1 MPARKPLAQVA
12 VPLGLRRVFSYRV
25 PPALRDELQVG
36 HRVRVPFGPRRAHGY
51 VVGFT
56 NDAPAAKL
64 RAITAIEPPDVVFT
78 PEILRLT
85 RWVAEY
91 YLTPWGQALEAA
103 LPPWVRHGGALAS
116 RRVPRGGAGG
126 PAAGECGPAGG
137 TAGVGKGDGGG
148 GNGGRGEDG
157 AVLLLEASANPA
169 ERPHVLQ
176 AEQVVAA
183 QAVAEALATRRFA
196 SLLLLGVT
204 GSGKTEVYL
213 DAAERVVAEGGGV
226 LFLVPEIAMGTQI
239 LSRVLRRFGGKAGLY
254 HSQTGDAERRR
265 VWNEAR
271 TGRLPVVVGTR
282 SAVFVPIPNLRLVV
296 VDEEHESAYKQDD
309 TPRYH
314 GRDTAVMRAR
324 LENAVIVLGS
334 ATPSLESLHNAE
346 SGKYQLLRLRERI
359 DARPHAR
366 VTLVDLNEARGGD
379 PPEPGRPPSR
389 KLPAPVL
396 SPPLL
401 RAIQER
407 IDRGE
412 QSILFL
418 NRRGH
423 STVVQCSA
431 CGEALNCEQCDVVM
445 TFHKP
450 EGVIRCHYC
459 SVSRA
464 VPAACPSCRGARFLF
479 NGVGTQKVEEMLTDA
494 FPTARLARLDLD
506 AVRKRGAH
514 GRVIS
519 AMEGGEV
526 DILLGTQMVAK
537 GFHFPRVTLVG
548 VLQAD
553 REMLQPDFR
562 AGERAFQILTQ
573 VAGRSGRSET
583 AGEVVFQS
591 LMPGHPII
599 AAAVTGDYA
608 GFATRELE
616 LRRMLGYPPFRR
628 MTDLLVDGKDADLVR
643 RRAEAL
649 RDLLEAYEGVETLGP
664 APMPHARLKGRY
676 RWHLT
681 LRGRSVAKLHAAT
694 LAALDSPVPA
704 GLSGTR
710 LTVDVDPVGM
720 A

>member
-1 MPARKPLAQVA
+1 MPTRKPLAQVA

-25 PPALRDELQVG
+25 PPALRDVLQVG

-56 NDAPAAKL
+56 NDVPDAKL
-64 RAITAIEPPDVVFT
+64 RAITAIEPTEVVVT

-85 RWVAEY
+85 RWVADY

-103 LPPWVRHGGALAS
+103 LPPWVRHGGAP
-116 RRVPRGGAGG
+116 VPRRARRGGGVGAGAG
-126 PAAGECGPAGG
+126 RDAASAAAGADDGLGALAIAAG
-137 TAGVGKGDGGG
+137 A
-148 GNGGRGEDG
+148 
-157 AVLLLEASANPA
+157 EADLPL
-169 ERPHVLQ
+169 VLQ
-176 AEQVVAA
+176 AEQVIAA
-183 QAVAEALATRRFA
+183 AAVAEALAARRFA

-254 HSQTGDAERRR
+254 HSQTGDAERRL

-282 SAVFVPIPNLRLVV
+282 SAVFVPVPNLRLVV

-324 LENAVIVLGS
+324 LEDAVIVLGS
-334 ATPSLESLHNAE
+334 ATPSLESLYNAE
-346 SGKYQLLRLRERI
+346 VGKYRLLRLRERI

-366 VTLVDLNEARGGD
+366 VTVVDLNEARGGD
-379 PPEPGRPPSR
+379 PPERGRPRSR
-389 KLPAPVL
+389 KLPAPAL

-401 RAIQER
+401 CAIQER

-431 CGEALNCEQCDVVM
+431 CGEALHCEQCDVVM

-450 EGVIRCHYC
+450 DGVIRCHYC
-459 SVSRA
+459 SASRR
-464 VPAACPSCRGARFLF
+464 VPAACPSCRGERFLYH
-479 NGVGTQKVEEMLTDA
+479 GVGTQKVEEMLTEA

-506 AVRKRGAH
+506 AVRHRGAH

-519 AMEGGEV
+519 AMEHGEV

-553 REMLQPDFR
+553 SEMLQPDFR

-573 VAGRSGRSET
+573 VAGRSGRSEA

-591 LMPGHPII
+591 LMPGHPVIT
-599 AAAVTGDYA
+599 AAVIGDYA
-608 GFATRELE
+608 GFASRELE
-616 LRRMLGYPPFRR
+616 LRRTLGYPPFRR
-628 MTDLLVDGKDADLVR
+628 MTDLLVDGKDADVVR

-649 RDLLEAYEGVETLGP
+649 RDLLAPHEGVEILGP

-681 LRGRSVAKLHAAT
+681 LRGRSVAKLHAAA
-694 LAALDSPVPA
+694 LAALEAPAPV

-710 LTVDVDPVGM
+710 LMVDVDPMGM
-720 A
+720 S

>member
-1 MPARKPLAQVA
+1 MPLRKPLAQVA

-25 PPALRDELQVG
+25 PPALRETLQVG
-36 HRVRVPFGPRRAHGY
+36 HRVRIPFGPRRAHGY

-56 NDAPAAKL
+56 SEVPGAKL
-64 RAITAIEPPDVVFT
+64 RAITAIEPAEVVFT

-85 RWVAEY
+85 RWVADY

-103 LPPWVRHGGALAS
+103 LPPGVRHGGAPVPKRA
-116 RRVPRGGAGG
+116 RRVSEVAGDDADSAAEGPDGGLVASAWPAGAG
-126 PAAGECGPAGG
+126 PE
-137 TAGVGKGDGGG
+137 T
-148 GNGGRGEDG
+148 
-157 AVLLLEASANPA
+157 
-169 ERPHVLQ
+169 PHVLQ
-176 AEQVVAA
+176 AEQRVAVA
-183 QAVAEALATRRFA
+183 SVAEALATRRFA

-213 DAAERVVAEGGGV
+213 DAAERVVAEGGSV
-226 LFLVPEIAMGTQI
+226 LLLVPEIAMGTQI
-239 LSRVLRRFGGKAGLY
+239 LSRVLRRFGGRAGLY

-271 TGRLPVVVGTR
+271 AGRLPVVVGTR
-282 SAVFVPIPNLRLVV
+282 SAVFVPLPNLRLVV
-296 VDEEHESAYKQDD
+296 VDEEHESAYKQDE

-324 LENAVIVLGS
+324 LAEAVVVLGS
-334 ATPSLESLHNAE
+334 ATPSLESLYNAE
-346 SGKYQLLRLRERI
+346 SGKYRLLRLRERI
-359 DARPHAR
+359 DSRPHAR

-379 PPEPGRPPSR
+379 PPERGRPRPV

-401 RAIQER
+401 RALQER
-407 IDRGE
+407 LDRKE

-423 STVVQCSA
+423 STVVQCAA
-431 CGEALNCEQCDVVM
+431 CGEALCCAHCDVVM
-445 TFHKP
+445 TYHKP
-450 EGVIRCHYC
+450 DGVIRCHYC
-459 SVSRA
+459 SASRD
-464 VPAACPSCRGARFLF
+464 VPAACPSCRGERFLYH
-479 NGVGTQKVEEMLTDA
+479 GVGTQKVEEMLAEA
-494 FPTARLARLDLD
+494 FPAARVARLDLD
-506 AVRKRGAH
+506 AVRPRGAH

-519 AMEGGEV
+519 AMERCEV

-562 AGERAFQILTQ
+562 AGERAFQVLTQ

-591 LMPGHPII
+591 LMPGHPVIT
-599 AAAVTGDYA
+599 AAVNGDYD
-608 GFATRELE
+608 GFASRELE
-616 LRRMLGYPPFRR
+616 LRRALGYPPYRR
-628 MTDLLVDGKDADLVR
+628 MTDLLVDGKDADQVR

-649 RDLLEAYEGVETLGP
+649 RELLAACEGVEVLGP
-664 APMPHARLKGRY
+664 APMPHARLKGRH

-681 LRGRSVAKLHAAT
+681 MRGRSVEKLHAAA
-694 LAALDSPVPA
+694 LVALEAAAPA
-704 GLSGTR
+704 GLTMTR
-710 LTVDVDPVGM
+710 LMVDVDPVGM
-720 A
+720 S

>member
-1 MPARKPLAQVA
+1 MPPRKPLAQVA

-25 PPALRDELQVG
+25 PPALREVLRIG

-56 NDAPAAKL
+56 TDAPDAKL
-64 RAITAIEPPDVVFT
+64 RAITAIEPEEVVFT

-85 RWVAEY
+85 RWVADY

-103 LPPWVRHGGALAS
+103 LPPGVRHGGALVP
-116 RRVPRGGAGG
+116 RRVQRGGGG
-126 PAAGECGPAGG
+126 PAA
-137 TAGVGKGDGGG
+137 
-148 GNGGRGEDG
+148 RGAAG
-157 AVLLLEASANPA
+157 AVFSVASIAAGADLPL
-169 ERPHVLQ
+169 VLQ
-176 AEQVVAA
+176 AEQAVAA
-183 QAVAEALATRRFA
+183 AAVAEALATHRFT

-271 TGRLPVVVGTR
+271 TGRLSVVVGTR
-282 SAVFVPIPNLRLVV
+282 SAVFVPVPNLRLVV

-324 LENAVIVLGS
+324 LEDAVIVLGS
-334 ATPSLESLHNAE
+334 ATPSLESLYNAE
-346 SGKYQLLRLRERI
+346 AGKYRLLRLRERI

-366 VTLVDLNEARGGD
+366 VTIVDLNEARGGD
-379 PPEPGRPPSR
+379 PPERGRPRSM

-407 IDRGE
+407 IDRSE

-450 EGVIRCHYC
+450 DGVIRCHYC
-459 SVSRA
+459 SASRH
-464 VPAACPSCRGARFLF
+464 VPPACPSCRGERFLY
-479 NGVGTQKVEEMLTDA
+479 NGVGTQKVEEMLVAA

-506 AVRKRGAH
+506 AVRHRGAH
-514 GRVIS
+514 GLVIS
-519 AMEGGEV
+519 AMERGEI

-537 GFHFPRVTLVG
+537 GFHFPHVTLVG

-591 LMPGHPII
+591 LMPGHPVIT
-599 AAAVTGDYA
+599 AAVIGDYA
-608 GFATRELE
+608 GFASRELD
-616 LRRMLGYPPFRR
+616 LRRTLGYPPFRR
-628 MTDLLVDGKDADLVR
+628 MTDLLVDGKDADHVR

-649 RDLLEAYEGVETLGP
+649 RDLLAAHEGVEILGP

-681 LRGRSVAKLHAAT
+681 LRGRSVTKLHAAA
-694 LAALDSPVPA
+694 LAALEASAPA

-710 LTVDVDPVGM
+710 LMIDVDPVGM
-720 A
+720 S

>member
-1 MPARKPLAQVA
+1 
-12 VPLGLRRVFSYRV
+12 LGLRRIFTYRV
-25 PPALRDELQVG
+25 PPALREVLRVG

-56 NDAPAAKL
+56 TDMPDAKL
-64 RAITAIEPPDVVFT
+64 RAITAIEPQEIVFT

-85 RWVAEY
+85 RWVADY

-103 LPPWVRHGGALAS
+103 LPPWVRHGGALVPKRA
-116 RRVPRGGAGG
+116 PRGGKG
-126 PAAGECGPAGG
+126 AAAGG
-137 TAGVGKGDGGG
+137 TAVAGDGDGENGIRGQGG
-148 GNGGRGEDG
+148 FG
-157 AVLLLEASANPA
+157 ASAGLEASSIAAAADLPL
-169 ERPHVLQ
+169 VLQ
-176 AEQVVAA
+176 AEQAIAA
-183 QAVAEALATRRFA
+183 AAVAEALATRRFT

-213 DAAERVVAEGGGV
+213 DAAQRVVAEGGGV

-324 LENAVIVLGS
+324 FENAVIVLGS
-334 ATPSLESLHNAE
+334 ATPSLESLYNVE
-346 SGKYQLLRLRERI
+346 TGKYRLLRLRERI

-379 PPEPGRPPSR
+379 PPERGRPRSM

-407 IDRGE
+407 IDRSE

-450 EGVIRCHYC
+450 DGVIRCHYC
-459 SVSRA
+459 SASRQ
-464 VPAACPSCRGARFLF
+464 VPAACPSCRGERFLY
-479 NGVGTQKVEEMLTDA
+479 NGVGTQKVEEMLATA

-506 AVRKRGAH
+506 AVRKRGAP

-519 AMEGGEV
+519 AMEQGEV

-591 LMPGHPII
+591 LMPGHPVIT
-599 AAAVTGDYA
+599 AAVIGDYA
-608 GFATRELE
+608 GFASRELE
-616 LRRMLGYPPFRR
+616 LRRTLGYPPFRR
-628 MTDLLVDGKDADLVR
+628 MTDILVDGKDADHVR

-649 RDLLEAYEGVETLGP
+649 RDLLAAYDGVEILGP

-681 LRGRSVAKLHAAT
+681 LRGRSVAKLHAA
-694 LAALDSPVPA
+694 ALGALEAPAPA

-710 LTVDVDPVGM
+710 LMVDVDPVGM
-720 A
+720 S